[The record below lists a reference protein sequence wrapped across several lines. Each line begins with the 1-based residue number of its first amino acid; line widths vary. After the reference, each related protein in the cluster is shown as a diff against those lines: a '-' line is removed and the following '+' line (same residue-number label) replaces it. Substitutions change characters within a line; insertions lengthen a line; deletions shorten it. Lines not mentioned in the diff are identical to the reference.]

1 MVILAWITDF
11 AVVDRILRHR
21 RQEGIVSVFEEDGGA
36 RAPPGA

>member
-1 MVILAWITDF
+1 MILAWITDF